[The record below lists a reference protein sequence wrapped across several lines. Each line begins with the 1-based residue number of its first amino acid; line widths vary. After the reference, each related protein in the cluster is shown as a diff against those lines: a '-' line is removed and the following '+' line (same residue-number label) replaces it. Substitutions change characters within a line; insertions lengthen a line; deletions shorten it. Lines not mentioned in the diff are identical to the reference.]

1 MIIYHNPTDLSA
13 YLDRQVAKGC
23 RVGFV
28 PTMGALHEGHIT
40 LVRQCRAAVD
50 LTVASIFV
58 NPTQF
63 NDARDFQK
71 YPVTIDADIHQLVRA
86 GCDVLF
92 LPDVAS
98 IYPEGTAG
106 LPSYDLGYLEEI
118 LEGKYRPGHF
128 QGVCQV
134 VDRLLKAVNPH
145 QLFMG
150 RKDYQQC
157 MVIKKL
163 LELTGRNTSLIV
175 CDTIREND
183 GLAMSSRN
191 KRLDPE
197 QRKLAATI
205 YRVLSGMRESLA
217 PGPLQSLISEGV
229 RILEAAGFRVDYVE
243 ICRADNLEP
252 QANWDGHTPLVA
264 LVAAFLGEVR
274 LIDNL
279 ALAD

>member
-13 YLDRQVAKGC
+13 YLGRQVATG
-23 RVGFV
+23 RQVGFV

-40 LVRQCRAAVD
+40 LVRQCLAAAD

-71 YPVTIDADIHQLVRA
+71 YPVTIDADIQQLVAA

-98 IYPEGTAG
+98 IYPDGTAG
-106 LPSYDLGYLEEI
+106 LRRYDLGYLEEI

-134 VDRLLKAVNPH
+134 VDRLLEVVNPQ

-191 KRLDPE
+191 TRLDPE
-197 QRKLAATI
+197 QRTLAATI
-205 YRVLSGMRESLA
+205 FRVLSGMRDSLA
-217 PGPLQSLISEGV
+217 PGSLRSLTTDGIQS
-229 RILEAAGFRVDYVE
+229 LEAAGFRVDYLE

-264 LVAAFLGEVR
+264 LVAAFLGDVR

-279 ALAD
+279 PLAD